1 MQRGEEDFVV
11 GGFKGLGG
19 DGGEEEE
26 EVEEMEEVEETVG
39 RRVGICHGGR
49 RRWCVCVLGAFPF
62 LADVVML

>member
-19 DGGEEEE
+19 DGGEEE
-26 EVEEMEEVEETVG
+26 EEVEETVG